1 MVAELDE
8 LRTELMT
15 EMNERTEE
23 LRTENQAQHAA
34 VMERFDGLAASYE
47 GVSERLESLAA
58 ATEERFDS
66 LATTIAEVKTTNEG
80 FKEEFRHLG
89 LRVGQLEIRV
99 GQINSW
105 KMALI
110 VGGLS
115 GVTIVAAVAIAT
127 IAQVVINGG

>member
-1 MVAELDE
+1 MVAELDA

-34 VMERFDGLAASYE
+34 VMEGLAGLAA
-47 GVSERLESLAA
+47 AN
-58 ATEERFDS
+58 EERFDS

-89 LRVGQLEIRV
+89 VRFGLLEVRVGQLDVRI

-105 KMALI
+105 KMALL
-110 VGGLS
+110 VGGIS
-115 GVTIVAAVAIAT
+115 GVTIVAAVTIAT